1 MVSYAY
7 ASSATRRTH
16 QRLHTRTRAERRAG
30 LVKSDVTV
38 GTNTAE
44 EELDA
49 SVALDLR
56 LVVGA
61 LLEKIWGVS
70 VQNMNILRTAGDG
83 NGNELRNIDV
93 LEEILVHEGVVALGV
108 VDGEVHVLVHVEGHD
123 VLERNA
129 TVLVRLNKSLVNANR
144 RGSSGQT

>member
-16 QRLHTRTRAERRAG
+16 QRLNTRTRTERRAR
-30 LVKSDVTV
+30 LVKSDVAV
-38 GTNTAE
+38 GTDAAE

-49 SVALDLR
+49 SVALDLGF
-56 LVVGA
+56 VVGA
-61 LLEKIWGVS
+61 LLEKIGSVS
-70 VQNMNILRTAGDG
+70 VQDVNILRTMGDG
-83 NGNELRNIDV
+83 NRNGLRNIDV

-108 VDGEVHVLVHVEGHD
+108 VHGEVHVLVHVEGHD

-144 RGSSGQT
+144 RGSGGQT

>member
-1 MVSYAY
+1 
-7 ASSATRRTH
+7 
-16 QRLHTRTRAERRAG
+16 
-30 LVKSDVTV
+30 
-38 GTNTAE
+38 
-44 EELDA
+44 
-49 SVALDLR
+49 
-56 LVVGA
+56 
-61 LLEKIWGVS
+61 
-70 VQNMNILRTAGDG
+70 MNILRTAGDG